1 MKRELTQTEATCPG
15 YVPLLHSL
23 PFIKLKSPSFF
34 FYFASSLEHVKT
46 VRVPAGQDVLVP
58 CPNVTSDVMKFKLHL
73 NGELIHTEWFPHEGQ
88 RGDRE
93 TRVVN
98 GNGTFDLW
106 VGRVNSSSHDVYWCE
121 VDVIY
126 PPPMVTQ
133 CSSQWILPQV
143 EGKDSGS
150 RVISETLQVH

>member
-1 MKRELTQTEATCPG
+1 M
-15 YVPLLHSL
+15 
-23 PFIKLKSPSFF
+23 
-34 FYFASSLEHVKT
+34 KT
-46 VRVPAGQDVLVP
+46 VQVPAGQDVLVP
-58 CPNVTSDVMKFKLHL
+58 CPNVTSLVVKFKLHL
-73 NGELIHTEWFPHEGQ
+73 NGELIYTEKFPHEDQ

-93 TRVVN
+93 TRVVA

-106 VGRVNSSSHDVYWCE
+106 VGRVNGSSRDVYWCE

-126 PPPMVTQ
+126 PPPKVTQ

-150 RVISETLQVH
+150 RVTSETLKETLQVH